1 MATPSGANHRL
12 DRIQARFFPVDPTL
26 WDIRGARMAK
36 RSWLWGVLC
45 LAGAFA
51 ADAVELY
58 RWVDEQGRVQVSD
71 RLPPGQ
77 TRYTTLNP
85 KGIRIQDVAPQPVPS
100 PRDRAAQQAHAQQAA
115 RLHQLYGSAAEILV
129 IRDQHIDDLR
139 ASLAFLQEQRAGLV
153 SQLAGLKAREAAF
166 LEGGKAIPPN
176 LRKQIQQSAGDLEAH
191 ERAIAQRQQDIEQTR
206 AAYEADLAAYRA
218 LNGAPSPSPG
228 NLKDESASPPPRP

>member
-1 MATPSGANHRL
+1 
-12 DRIQARFFPVDPTL
+12 
-26 WDIRGARMAK
+26 MAK

-51 ADAVELY
+51 VDAAELY

-85 KGIRIQDVAPQPVPS
+85 KGIRIQDVAPQSS
-100 PRDRAAQQAHAQQAA
+100 PTPQDRAAQQAHEQQAA
-115 RLHQLYGSAAEILV
+115 RLRQLYGSAAEIQT
-129 IRDQHIDDLR
+129 IRDQQLDDLQ
-139 ASLAFLQEQRAGLV
+139 ANLAFLQEQRARLV

-166 LEGGKAIPPN
+166 LEGGKTIPPT

-191 ERAIAQRQQDIEQTR
+191 ERAIAQRQQDLEHTR
-206 AAYEADLAAYRA
+206 AAYEADLEAYRA
-218 LNGAPSPSPG
+218 LVESPATASG
-228 NLKDESASPPPRP
+228 DLKDESASPPPRP

>member
-1 MATPSGANHRL
+1 
-12 DRIQARFFPVDPTL
+12 
-26 WDIRGARMAK
+26 MAK

-45 LAGAFA
+45 LTGAFA
-51 ADAVELY
+51 AEAAELY
-58 RWVDEQGRVQVSD
+58 RWVDEQGRIQVSD

-85 KGIRIQDVAPQPVPS
+85 KGIRIQDVAPQPAPT
-100 PRDRAAQQAHAQQAA
+100 PQDWAAQQAHEQQAA
-115 RLHQLYGSAAEILV
+115 RLRQLYGSAAEIQA
-129 IRDQHIDDLR
+129 IRDQHLDDLQ
-139 ASLAFLQEQRAGLV
+139 ANLAFLQEQRAGLV

-218 LNGAPSPSPG
+218 LNGAPSPSSG